1 MIGGLWKSTSRLA
14 LAASAAMFVGG
25 MAMPSAQAADLGGD
39 CCADLEER
47 VAELEATTARKGN
60 RKMSLTISGQVNRA
74 VVWWDDGK
82 LSKTFIGLDN
92 RNSSTRLDFAGE
104 AKVTPANKIGFEIM
118 FDNQSG
124 GTTSAFNQFNVDGT
138 VNTGI
143 TSVGRQ
149 PFTGNNA
156 DDYFGGLRRA
166 AFYLENDKV
175 GRLTVGRYDMA
186 GAITTIDL
194 GGISAGASSSEELVG
209 GSLLFRGSAG
219 QFYNMALGAVTD
231 PAANQ
236 PRQNGLRYDS
246 ATFMGF
252 IATAS
257 VAEDGTDWG
266 AMLRYANEFNGFRIA
281 AGAGYEHYGQFVT
294 GQACIANPAAPPTC
308 LNGNGAGPANIDITP
323 DVSAWGAGLSLMH
336 VPTGLFAQGHYIHAD
351 FGQNTSATALAPVNG
366 FWGQA
371 KQAAN
376 PADQWLIQG
385 GISKNWT
392 GFGNTAIFGEYSRNT
407 GWGSAGGPIAPNGAN
422 YGNAANATPGAT
434 AVNGVTASEVTMYGF
449 GVTQTVDAAATELYL
464 DARHFA
470 ADITCT
476 GAATAAG
483 ACVGAAGT
491 SAAHQLDSQDMWVVV
506 GGARVKF

>member
-82 LSKTFIGLDN
+82 MSKTFIGLDN

-104 AKVTPANKIGFEIM
+104 AKVTPTNKIGFEIM

-124 GTTSAFNQFNVDGT
+124 GTTSAFSQFNADAT
-138 VNTGI
+138 VNAGI
-143 TSVGRQ
+143 TSVGKQ

-166 AFYLENDKV
+166 AFYLENDKL
-175 GRLTVGRYDMA
+175 GRVTVGRYEMA

-194 GGISAGASSSEELVG
+194 GGISAGASASEGLIG
-209 GSLLFRGSAG
+209 GSLLLRGSGG
-219 QFYNMALGAVTD
+219 QFYNATLASFVD

-236 PRQNGLRYDS
+236 ARQNLVRYDS
-246 ATFMGF
+246 AAFMGF
-252 IATAS
+252 IASAS
-257 VAEDGTDWG
+257 IAEDGTDWG
-266 AMLRYANEFNGFRIA
+266 TMLRYANEFSGFRIA

-294 GQACIANPAAPPTC
+294 AQSCIIDTGVCINPP
-308 LNGNGAGPANIDITP
+308 GAGPANLAITP
-323 DVSAWGAGLSLMH
+323 DVSAWGVGLSLMH
-336 VPTGLFAQGHYIHAD
+336 VPTGLFAQGHYIHSD
-351 FGQNTSATALAPVNG
+351 FGQNTSTTALAPVNG

-371 KQAAN
+371 KQGAN

-407 GWGSAGGPIAPNGAN
+407 GWGSAGGPIAPTGASYSN
-422 YGNAANATPGAT
+422 LGVPGAS
-434 AVNGVTASEVTMYGF
+434 AVNGVTASELTMYGF

-464 DARHFA
+464 DARHF
-470 ADITCT
+470 DPQITCN
-476 GAATAAG
+476 GAATADGGCAG
-483 ACVGAAGT
+483 KAGGPSHT
-491 SAAHQLDSQDMWVVV
+491 LDAQDIWVVV
-506 GGARVKF
+506 GGARIKF